1 MKQKNV
7 CKIIDGEVWYNESTY
22 ARMYGRDRQ
31 DVFKAVKN
39 GSLRSIRHRGKV
51 YVTGSPLAGWVKV
64 MDVEPP
70 KPRKSKAPTISK
82 TATVQ
87 SDILAATPT
96 PKSRRHRRP
105 PDLNAEKARK
115 MAADAKLSELKL
127 EKQRGDLASS
137 YCNMIFDCFVRA
149 FSPFKLRLIEL
160 KLTKE
165 QTKQLEKLVDTA
177 LADMRLFIDK
187 ELESNGEDETQDEE
201 DEAEE

>member
-39 GSLRSIRHRGKV
+39 GSLRSVRHRGKV

-70 KPRKSKAPTISK
+70 KPRKSAIDKKET
-82 TATVQ
+82 T
-87 SDILAATPT
+87 DILAPI
-96 PKSRRHRRP
+96 PKPRKHRRP

-177 LADMRLFIDK
+177 LSDMRLFIDK
-187 ELESNGEDETQDEE
+187 ELENNGEDETQDEE

>member
-7 CKIIDGEVWYNESTY
+7 SKIIDGEVWYNESTY

-70 KPRKSKAPTISK
+70 KPRKSVVKKDLTTQP
-82 TATVQ
+82 
-87 SDILAATPT
+87 DILSAPV
-96 PKSRRHRRP
+96 PKPRKHRRP

-187 ELESNGEDETQDEE
+187 ELESNGEDEPQDDE

>member
-70 KPRKSKAPTISK
+70 KPRKSVVKKDLTTQP
-82 TATVQ
+82 
-87 SDILAATPT
+87 DILSAPV
-96 PKSRRHRRP
+96 PKPRKPRRP

-187 ELESNGEDETQDEE
+187 ELESNGEDEPQDDE